1 MRKNYIALA
10 LILVTILLPV
20 GLRFVF
26 PNLYPFFWTFL
37 IVPAVLV
44 PNWRAAG
51 LILLVLTSV
60 EYLTEWALY
69 QGQATQAYWY
79 TLVAGTVVQ
88 WVVFSIITFFHIEQ
102 QKMVKFLHKQT
113 ITDSLTGLYNR
124 RYLDQH
130 RKRSNQPR
138 KAEVDSSFVL
148 ILDVDRFKKINDMY
162 GHLFGDEILRQVSQ
176 IMRQSIR
183 STDIVIRMGGE
194 EFVIL
199 MQGITAE
206 EAERTAYSIQKKIG
220 ETRFIHKDQVV
231 YITVSMGMTAYTT
244 GEHLDHSLEKAD
256 HALYQ
261 AKISG
266 RNRIVIAS

>member
-1 MRKNYIALA
+1 MRKNYIVLA
-10 LILVTILLPV
+10 LILAAILLPV
-20 GLRFVF
+20 GLRCLF

-44 PNWRAAG
+44 PNWRVAG
-51 LILLVLTSV
+51 LILFVLTSI

-69 QGQATQAYWY
+69 QGQASQAYWY
-79 TLVAGTVVQ
+79 ALVGGTVVQ
-88 WVVFSIITFFHIEQ
+88 WIVFSVITFFHIEQ
-102 QKMVKFLHKQT
+102 QKMVKLLHKQT
-113 ITDSLTGLYNR
+113 LTDSLTGLYNR
-124 RYLDQH
+124 RYLDQY
-130 RKRSNQPR
+130 RKRLNKSQE
-138 KAEVDSSFVL
+138 AEIGGSFVL

-176 IMRQSIR
+176 IMRQTIR
-183 STDIVIRMGGE
+183 SMDTVIRMGGE

-199 MQGITAE
+199 MQGISSE
-206 EAERTAYSIQKKIG
+206 EAKRTAYSIQNKIG

-231 YITVSMGMTAYTT
+231 YITVSMGMTAYST